1 MKKQLTGNQKKLDA
15 NKNNKIDGE
24 DFKMLRG
31 NKMAKGMAK
40 GGAIKTKMAKGGS
53 VKMAKGGSVKMAG
66 GGMMAKGYS
75 IGGAIEDQK
84 KKKTKMAKG
93 GAKGGAKM
101 AKANGKRKRDGVA
114 SRGRTRA

>member
-1 MKKQLTGNQKKLDA
+1 
-15 NKNNKIDGE
+15 
-24 DFKMLRG
+24 MLRG

-93 GAKGGAKM
+93 GAKGGTKM